1 MTKASVH
8 PTIRQSSRRANGLP
22 RHRFTVEEFYRMVT
36 AGIFTEDDRVELV
49 EGDIVDM
56 MPVSARHA
64 ACVKRLNHLLTR
76 ALGEQAIVGVQDPLR
91 LDAHTEV
98 LPDVMVLRPRPD
110 FYAEAHPGP
119 ADVLLVV
126 EVAETSLT
134 YDRDVKGPLYA
145 RHGIPEYWLVDLEA
159 DRVWVHR
166 RPGKE
171 GYAEVKALGPEAD
184 LTPEALP
191 DVRIPV
197 RAILGK

>member
-1 MTKASVH
+1 MAGPIPKRVLAAINQGNGHTL
-8 PTIRQSSRRANGLP
+8 RR
-22 RHRFTVEEFYRMVT
+22 RFTVEDFYRMAA

-56 MPVSARHA
+56 MPIGPRHA
-64 ACVKRLNHLLTR
+64 FCVDALNARLS
-76 ALGEQAIVGVQDPLR
+76 AQAHDRYVVRVQGPLR
-91 LDAHTEV
+91 LSRETEV
-98 LPDVMVLRPRPD
+98 LPDILLLRPPAAQ
-110 FYAEAHPGP
+110 YATRHPEP
-119 ADVLLVV
+119 PDVLLVV

-197 RAILGK
+197 RTILGK